1 MLWPEISGLGST
13 LKFEVQ
19 MLFQR
24 SDQNGIYAENDTF
37 AWTFLD
43 IKNDPML
50 TIAFE
55 PLNNDPDSRLLS
67 VYNSENTKINI
78 NQENTLTTQKLY
90 DLEVLMVPKR
100 DGLGVEQYNWSQCR
114 RTNTTSLQHPQH

>member
-67 VYNSENTKINI
+67 VYNSENTKINL

-100 DGLGVEQYNWSQCR
+100 DS
-114 RTNTTSLQHPQH
+114 PQV